1 MSRLTSKGIYTVEV
15 GKHSH
20 TNLLPKAEIR
30 RRGGHKCRTM
40 KMHLQ
45 LRDQHLKQSWKYIET
60 YIKASEQWETKNLP
74 LIHSQIKAQ
83 LRYNTKDSHPG
94 TRGENQR
101 KRDEKKS
108 DKTKSKRANIMAVR
122 PHISMTSLN
131 VSGMNV
137 PTKRHSL
144 AEWIQKQDPYT
155 CSLQET
161 HFTSGNTYKLKVRS

>member
-1 MSRLTSKGIYTVEV
+1 MARLTSKGIYTVEV

-60 YIKASEQWETKNLP
+60 YIKASEQWETLTNK
-74 LIHSQIKAQ
+74 KTQ
-83 LRYNTKDSHPG
+83 LRYNTKDSHPA

-101 KRDEKKS
+101 NREEKKS
-108 DKTKSKRANIMAVR
+108 DKTKSKRANKMAVR

-155 CSLQET
+155 WRPTSHLGT
-161 HFTSGNTYKLKVRS
+161 HTNWK